1 MPHGG
6 SVNYVCLHCV
16 KPSMAM
22 STVAIHILGDVPSS
36 PLVGILQVYMV
47 YMGTSAAKKQTLQSA
62 AWTRQ
67 EEESFFIALQQVAS
81 SIETSVVA
89 AENVARLI
97 LSRSSSQV
105 KSSSS
110 NLKSSNPDADDL
122 HSDLDDAL
130 PDGTE
135 LAYFVRG
142 NAQKVIRRVLEY
154 FAFAAKVRSALLS
167 LKHMRVGLLVASLTY
182 TSIHQMESLYELSLK
197 LSQLQKLSAE
207 ENDDLCS
214 ICADGVDLLC
224 CDNCPRA
231 FHPVVFLY
239 LASPSGTWYCKYCEN
254 MFQKEKF
261 VERNANVVAARRITG
276 IDPLEQIT
284 KRCIHIVETT
294 ETDVG
299 GCALCRGH
307 GFSKLVFGPQTVILY
322 TFPLGCAFDESIVH
336 HKYFEYNL
344 DSKNSTY
351 STKNGIY
358 SEGYELDN
366 VMISWGHDDYMY
378 LVAKEHGTTLP
389 PAALFII
396 RYHSFYPL
404 HKSGAYTHLM
414 NADDVENLKWLK
426 IFNKYDLYSKNK
438 VRIDV
443 EKVKPYYLSLIEKVN
458 TTLVR
463 KLVFPSQAEMVN
475 IPN

>member
-1 MPHGG
+1 
-6 SVNYVCLHCV
+6 
-16 KPSMAM
+16 MAM
-22 STVAIHILGDVPSS
+22 STVAIHILDDVPSS
-36 PLVGILQVYMV
+36 PLVGILQN
-47 YMGTSAAKKQTLQSA
+47 AAN
-62 AWTRQ
+62 
-67 EEESFFIALQQVAS
+67 

-110 NLKSSNPDADDL
+110 NLKSSSPDADDL
-122 HSDLDDAL
+122 HSDL
-130 PDGTE
+130 
-135 LAYFVRG
+135 

-167 LKHMRVGLLVASLTY
+167 LKHMRVGLLVASQCVSLP
-182 TSIHQMESLYELSLK
+182 SI
-197 LSQLQKLSAE
+197 
-207 ENDDLCS
+207 
-214 ICADGVDLLC
+214 
-224 CDNCPRA
+224 
-231 FHPVVFLY
+231 
-239 LASPSGTWYCKYCEN
+239 PSGTWYCKYCEN
-254 MFQKEKF
+254 MFQKENF
-261 VERNANVVAARRITG
+261 VEHNANAVAAGRITG

-299 GCALCRGH
+299 ISLIYQFLSLLINIDITGD
-307 GFSKLVFGPQTVILY
+307 

-358 SEGYELDN
+358 SEGCGLDN
-366 VMISWGHDDYMY
+366 VMISWGMTITCIWYVVNVIWIFIFQ
-378 LVAKEHGTTLP
+378 VAKEHGTTLP

-443 EKVKPYYLSLIEKVN
+443 EKVKPYYLSLIEKVS

-463 KLVFPSQAEMVN
+463 KLGV
-475 IPN
+475 